1 MKSKFILLLAIIM
14 GLITTFLFY
23 NYMEKLNQDKISN
36 SNMTNILVAQKNI
49 RKDQKIS
56 KTMVT
61 TSQILKKNVHPQSVK
76 SFSEIEG
83 SFATSDIIA
92 GEPILKHRLQKEALE
107 KTFIS
112 RKIKKGYRAVSVG
125 VNIVQSVTN
134 FIEPN
139 DLVDVVFS
147 EEIEANGQKFIKTD
161 LILQQVRVLAVG
173 RRMIPSLSED
183 PYVEYTS
190 VTLELAQNDAV
201 LLVNAQER
209 GNIHFMLH
217 SKIIP

>member
-23 NYMEKLNQDKISN
+23 NYMEKLNQEKLSN
-36 SNMTNILVAQKNI
+36 VDMVNILVAQKDI
-49 RKDQKIS
+49 QKNQRIS
-56 KTMVT
+56 RQMVT
-61 TSQILKKNVHPQSVK
+61 TSQTLKKNVHPNSVK
-76 SFSEIEG
+76 EFSEIEG
-83 SFATSDIIA
+83 LFATANIIS
-92 GEPILKHRLQKEALE
+92 GEPILKHRLQKTAEE

-112 RKIKKGYRAVSVG
+112 RKIKKGYRALSVG

-134 FIEPN
+134 FIEPE
-139 DLVDVVFS
+139 DLVDVTVS
-147 EEIEANGQKFIKTD
+147 EEIEENGQKFIKTE
-161 LILQQVRVLAVG
+161 LLLQNVRVLAVG
-173 RRMIPSLSED
+173 RRMIQSVDQD
-183 PYVEYTS
+183 PYTEYTS

-217 SKIIP
+217 SNLIP